1 MKVKY
6 RIFLFFFGLFISL
19 FPVMSVEAATY
30 VVSVISS
37 TGNESVVGTYT
48 DYAAAKNA
56 MNNYPSTENNV
67 AVIKENGKIVNAKYA
82 IVRLNFDRNS
92 PLAENGNNEH
102 RLYPTSSSGEVY
114 TTVHAAY
121 GNDAAFIDYDPYG
134 GTNGRIKIKISGY
147 TGWMN
152 APYATIVPISQL
164 EASAWIASLDTSW
177 LAETSGTQV
186 KVMSAPRIGIREN
199 PSTSANVVGYTS
211 QGNVYT
217 FTEKKFDGKYTW
229 YHVKLSNSSLKT
241 YYEHYGT
248 GCLIHY
254 YATYNSQG
262 FTNLGLAPS
271 FLNKGNKYYSFD
283 GNYYYSTISAMLDDY
298 RENTS
303 KRAVNSTTI
312 YYPYYLYLPVHSKTR
327 YTADDFNQGII
338 NRGYTSKS
346 ASVMYGEGIH
356 FIASQN
362 QYGVNALL
370 TFSAAINESATGTSA
385 IARDKNNLFGH
396 NAYGSNPYANATT
409 YGSVSESIMA
419 HARMTGQS
427 YNNPY
432 DARYY
437 GGHYGNKQSGM
448 NVKYATD
455 PYWGEKAAM
464 NAFITDNSYGLQ
476 EFNGTTIGVTTRTG
490 TIVRKK
496 PSNGGQMI
504 YPLKNISSDVSHIP
518 LTVID
523 KVYNEN
529 AYWYKIYTDPALNS
543 NQDLDWS
550 GTYDFEKSYGYVR
563 EDELYV
569 SNSQPVITAHDKTVN
584 VGSSLNLLDGVSA
597 SDKEDGN
604 LTSKINVSGTVYINI
619 PGVYDITYTVS
630 DNQQF
635 SVSKTIK
642 VTVKGEVEPT
652 ISASN
657 RQVTQY
663 TTFDP
668 LASVSAKDVV
678 EGDLTSKIK
687 VVSNTVNMN
696 KVGTYKVVYEV
707 TNSKG
712 KKATKEIS
720 VTVILNE
727 KPVIQAENR
736 EVALHTTFDPLASVS
751 ANDKEDG
758 PISNIIVVENTVN
771 TEKLGTY
778 KVIYKV
784 KDTANQEVTKSIEV
798 KVVEKVLTK
807 KNGRFYLSS
816 LEAKNEKLMIKGYN
830 TIDGIDNTLNEN
842 IVYELV
848 LKNEENNQVEYTQK
862 LTRLTDE
869 KQMDMPVLSVDGKN
883 YKYSWFEDEIDIS
896 KIKQGNYRVYVRS
909 ESNDYYSESIVQN
922 ILFNT
927 QEVQYNHKGK
937 YLTLLNDYFSNDI
950 PIVFV
955 VRDEKIENKQTD
967 AADIQYT
974 YIQKVDLKDEILHMD
989 FAAYSVGVDMRA
1001 SASLKR
1007 KIILENIKTFEKT
1020 VVEAPVTSGP
1030 FTLQLLQPDKFGLTK
1045 EKAWSSVQID
1055 TSKIAKGDYRIYIT
1069 NASNITDYGEM
1080 NDVLFADLSG
1090 ASGTV
1095 KDRKISLSLNE
1106 SLRNRIE
1113 LHIK

>member
-1 MKVKY
+1 MKLKCKIY
-6 RIFLFFFGLFISL
+6 LFFFGLFIS
-19 FPVMSVEAATY
+19 FIPGVSVYATTY
-30 VVSVISS
+30 VVSAVSS
-37 TGNESVVGTYT
+37 TGAESAIGTYT
-48 DYAAAKNA
+48 DYATAKNA
-56 MNNYPSTENNV
+56 MNSYPSTENKV
-67 AVIKENGKIVNAKYA
+67 AVMKVNGKIVNAKYA
-82 IVRLNFDRNS
+82 IVHLNYDKNS

-102 RLYPTSSSGEVY
+102 RLYPTSSSNEVY

-121 GNDAAFIDYDPYG
+121 GNDAAFVDYDPYG
-134 GTNGRIKIKISGY
+134 GTQGRIKIKISGY

-152 APYATIVPISQL
+152 APYATIIPVSLL
-164 EASAWIASLDTSW
+164 ESSAWVASLDSSW
-177 LAETSGTQV
+177 LMETSSNSV

-199 PSTSANVVGYTS
+199 PNTSANIVGYTS
-211 QGNVYT
+211 QGTVYT
-217 FTEKKFDGKYTW
+217 FTEKHYDGKYTW
-229 YHVKLSNSSLKT
+229 YRVKLTNSSLKT
-241 YYEHYGT
+241 YYEHYNT

-262 FTNLGLAPS
+262 WTNLGLAPS
-271 FLNKGNKYYSFD
+271 FLKKGSKYYSFD
-283 GNYYYSTISAMLDDY
+283 GNYYYQTITAMLDDY

-303 KRAVNSTTI
+303 KRAVNSNSI

-338 NRGYTSKS
+338 NRGYTSKN
-346 ASVMYGEGIH
+346 ASVMYGEGIN

-409 YGSVSESIMA
+409 YASVADSIMA

-476 EFNGTTIGVTTRTG
+476 EFNGTTIGVTTKTG
-490 TIVRKK
+490 VIVRKQ
-496 PSNGGQMI
+496 PSVNGQMI

-518 LTVID
+518 LTVFD
-523 KVYNEN
+523 RVYSEG

-550 GTYDFEKSYGYVR
+550 GTYDFAKSYGYIR
-563 EDELYV
+563 ADELFV
-569 SNSQPVITAHDKTVN
+569 SNTQPVITAQDITVAKGGN
-584 VGSSLNLLDGVSA
+584 LNLLSGVSA

-604 LTSKINVSGTVYINI
+604 LTDRIQVEGTVYINI
-619 PGVYDITYTVS
+619 PGVYEITYSVS

-635 SVSKTIK
+635 SAHKKVQ
-642 VTVKGEVEPT
+642 VTVKGDVEPVIT
-652 ISASN
+652 ASN
-657 RQVTQY
+657 REVLQY

-668 LASVSAKDVV
+668 LYGVRASDDV
-678 EGDLTSKIK
+678 EGDLTSKIQIL
-687 VVSNTVNMN
+687 SNTVDISR
-696 KVGTYKVVYEV
+696 VGTYKVLYEV

-727 KPVIQAENR
+727 KPVIHAENI
-736 EVALHTTFDPLASVS
+736 EIPLHSNFDALDGVS
-751 ANDKEDG
+751 ASDKEDG
-758 PISNIIVVENTVN
+758 DISVITVIENTVD

-778 KVIYKV
+778 KVTYQV
-784 KDTANQEVTKSIEV
+784 KDKANQITTKTITV
-798 KVVEKVLTK
+798 KVVEKKLRK
-807 KNGRFYLSS
+807 MNGRFYLSS
-816 LEAKNEKLMIKGYN
+816 LQEKKGKLIIKGYH
-830 TIDGIDNTLNEN
+830 TIDGIDNDLNTQ
-842 IVYELV
+842 IKYELV
-848 LKNEENNQVEYTQK
+848 LKNEQDQSEYKQELKRFTN
-862 LTRLTDE
+862 E
-869 KQMDMPVLSVDGKN
+869 KEMDMPILSVDGKN
-883 YKYSWFEDEIDIS
+883 YKYAWFEDEIDTS
-896 KIKQGNYRVYVRS
+896 KIKQGDYKAYLRTS
-909 ESNDYYSESIVQN
+909 TDTYYSESIVQN

-927 QEVQYNHKGK
+927 QEVQYNNDGK
-937 YLTLLNDYFSNDI
+937 YVTLLNDYFNNDI
-950 PIVFV
+950 PITFI

-974 YIQKVDLKDEILHMD
+974 YIKDASLKDNILNIH
-989 FAAYSVGVDMRA
+989 FAAYSVGVDMRKTTTVKRKVILENMETFA
-1001 SASLKR
+1001 R
-1007 KIILENIKTFEKT
+1007 KIIE
-1020 VVEAPVTSGP
+1020 VPVTTGP
-1030 FTLQLLQPDKFGLTK
+1030 FTLQLLQADAFGLSK
-1045 EKAWSSVQID
+1045 INAWSKVNID
-1055 TSKIAKGDYRIYIT
+1055 VGKLTKGDYRIYVT
-1069 NASNITDYGEM
+1069 SDSNITDYGEM
-1080 NDVLFADLSG
+1080 NDVLFADLTK
-1090 ASGTV
+1090 ANGTIDG
-1095 KDRKISLSLNE
+1095 KKISLSLNE
-1106 SLRNRIE
+1106 NLRNRIE